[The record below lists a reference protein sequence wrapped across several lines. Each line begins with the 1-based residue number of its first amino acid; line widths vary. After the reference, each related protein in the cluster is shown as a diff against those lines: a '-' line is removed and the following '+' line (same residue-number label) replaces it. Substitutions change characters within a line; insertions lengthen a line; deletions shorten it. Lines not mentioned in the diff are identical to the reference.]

1 MSADRVGML
10 AQNELPERG
19 ALETFIPCVIV
30 ILPMLKD
37 ALNKAKMA
45 CCNSLSVGRKD
56 YGGTFDGI
64 NL

>member
-1 MSADRVGML
+1 MNNFAYG
-10 AQNELPERG
+10 G